1 MGMKNS
7 QIHIF
12 LETNLKETIER
23 ESKKRGVTTSELCRQ
38 KLKESTQ
45 LTRIEILLE
54 KILERG
60 ADFSKP
66 KAGKS
71 ALRK

>member
-7 QIHIF
+7 QIHLF
-12 LETNLKETIER
+12 LETDLKKTLQIDA
-23 ESKKRGVTTSELCRQ
+23 KKRGVTTSELCRQ
-38 KLKESTQ
+38 KLRESTQ

-54 KILERG
+54 KILKKG

-66 KAGKS
+66 KARKS
-71 ALRK
+71 AIRR